1 MRPLGLVKTRCIAKK
16 PLVHRR
22 ISALPTIIALLLL
35 AFTAAAQSPPVIG
48 ELFASET
55 TSHGP
60 VLLAGT
66 GMSVTSG
73 SQVSAGKSVATLRLE
88 RGGEVRVC
96 PNAGIT
102 VSTPQNY
109 GIQSSQ
115 ELMLAMN
122 AGSVE
127 LDYPLNDLADT
138 LITPDFK
145 LMLAGP
151 GVFHFALGVSN
162 KGDTC
167 IKPMRGN
174 SAGIIVSEMIGSGV
188 YQVKP
193 DEAVL
198 FAGGKLSGRTPL
210 VGDCGCP
217 KPPPAM
223 VAEEHKPTAEPPAS
237 ATTAAAA
244 PAPVAVPPASAPP
257 ASDGAAPQPE
267 KSDGVH
273 MQVEAPLVFRGDL
286 PVQPAYTVAHIRFS
300 ALPNVFLAQE
310 NEKPIVLK
318 PGRGEVSAKNKENK
332 GFFGRIKGFFASLFH
347 R

>member
-1 MRPLGLVKTRCIAKK
+1 MRILHKN
-16 PLVHRR
+16 
-22 ISALPTIIALLLL
+22 ISALPLMITLQLLPLM
-35 AFTAAAQSPPVIG
+35 AAAQSPPVIG

-55 TSHGP
+55 TSRGP

-96 PNAGIT
+96 PHAGLT

-109 GIQSSQ
+109 GVQSSQ
-115 ELMLAMN
+115 ELMLAMD

-127 LDYPLNDLADT
+127 LDYPINDLADT
-138 LITPDFK
+138 IITPDFK

-162 KGDTC
+162 QGDTC

-174 SAGIIVSEMIGSGV
+174 SAGIIVSEMMGSGV

-198 FAGGKLSGRTPL
+198 FAAGKLSGRVTL

-217 KPPPAM
+217 QPPPVM
-223 VAEEHKPTAEPPAS
+223 VAEEPKPSQADPAIQATTATAPAPLPPAS
-237 ATTAAAA
+237 EA
-244 PAPVAVPPASAPP
+244 PAP
-257 ASDGAAPQPE
+257 
-267 KSDGVH
+267 
-273 MQVEAPLVFRGDL
+273 
-286 PVQPAYTVAHIRFS
+286 
-300 ALPNVFLAQE
+300 
-310 NEKPIVLK
+310 
-318 PGRGEVSAKNKENK
+318 
-332 GFFGRIKGFFASLFH
+332 
-347 R
+347 

>member
-1 MRPLGLVKTRCIAKK
+1 MRI
-16 PLVHRR
+16 VHRH
-22 ISALPTIIALLLL
+22 IPALSPMMLLLL
-35 AFTAAAQSPPVIG
+35 LSSAAAAQSSPVIG

-88 RGGEVRVC
+88 RGGEVRIC
-96 PNAGIT
+96 PRAGIT

-109 GIQSSQ
+109 GVQGSQ
-115 ELMLAMN
+115 ELMLAMD

-127 LDYPLNDLADT
+127 LDYPINDLADT
-138 LITPDFK
+138 VITPDFK

-151 GVFHFALGVSN
+151 GVFHFALGVSSQ
-162 KGDTC
+162 GDTC
-167 IKPMRGN
+167 VKPLRGN
-174 SAGIIVSEMIGSGV
+174 SSGIIVSEMIGAGV

-198 FAGGKLSGRTPL
+198 FTGGKLSGRTEL

-217 KPPPAM
+217 KPPPVM
-223 VAEEHKPTAEPPAS
+223 VAEEHKPPPTAPPAPAATPGAVAEAPIALPPAS
-237 ATTAAAA
+237 EAAASTPPENAAAA
-244 PAPVAVPPASAPP
+244 RM
-257 ASDGAAPQPE
+257 E
-267 KSDGVH
+267 
-273 MQVEAPLVFRGDL
+273 VEAPLVFRGD
-286 PVQPAYTVAHIRFS
+286 QPAPTAYAVARIKFS
-300 ALPNVFLAQE
+300 SLPNLNLAQE
-310 NEKPIVLK
+310 KEKPDVLK
-318 PGRGEVSAKNKENK
+318 PGKGEVSAKSGEKK

-347 R
+347 K